1 MNALKGNILTNN
13 NRFRYASVEHESG
26 TIQSVSYLSETEDK
40 AAPYILPGFT
50 DIHSHGCIGHD
61 TCDASVEGLL
71 KMAEYELSQGVTSY
85 FPTTMTLDEERLTAA
100 VEAVVK
106 ASEQAKNIKGIYL
119 EGPFISPER
128 LGAQNPDY
136 VKAPDFE
143 MLLRLQKHAKGMI
156 KFVAIA
162 PEVPGAEE
170 FIRRVK
176 ESEDPA
182 IKGISLSI
190 AHTNADY
197 YTARSAI
204 KAGAGQATHLYN
216 AMTPFNHRDP
226 GVVGAVFDSD
236 AVAELIA
243 DGIHVHQAVIRTTF
257 KLLGADRICLISD
270 SCEAAGMPDG
280 DYELGGQAVHKKG
293 RLAVLDNGTTIAG
306 SASTLLDCFR
316 FTVQK
321 AGVPIEEAIVAA
333 SLTPAGKAGID
344 PSGILV
350 FDRDLQLIQILDR

>member
-1 MNALKGNILTNN
+1 MSIRFTGNIFTDE
-13 NRFRYASVEHESG
+13 RIFKYG
-26 TIQSVSYLSETEDK
+26 TAEIENGAVVGLYDISDRMDPDADLL
-40 AAPYILPGFT
+40 IPGLC

-85 FPTTMTLDEERLTAA
+85 FPTTMTLDEDRLTAA
-100 VEAVVK
+100 VEAVVE
-106 ASEQAKNIKGIYL
+106 ASKQAKNIKGIYL
-119 EGPFISPER
+119 EGPFISPDR
-128 LGAQNPDY
+128 LGAQNPEY

-143 MLLRLQKHAKGMI
+143 MLLRLQAHAKGMI
-156 KFVAIA
+156 RFVAIA
-162 PEVPGAEE
+162 PEVPGAED
-170 FIRRVK
+170 FIRRVR

-182 IKGISLSI
+182 INSISLSI
-190 AHTNADY
+190 AHTSADY

-226 GVVGAVFDSD
+226 GVVGAVYDSD

-280 DYELGGQAVHKKG
+280 IYELGGQAVHKKG

-306 SASTLLDCFR
+306 SASTLMDCLKYS
-316 FTVQK
+316 VVK
-321 AGVPIEEAIVAA
+321 AGIPMEEAVIAA
-333 SLTPAGKAGID
+333 SLTPARKAGIE
-344 PSGILV
+344 PAGLV
-350 FDRDLQLIQILDR
+350 VLDRDMNVKQVIF